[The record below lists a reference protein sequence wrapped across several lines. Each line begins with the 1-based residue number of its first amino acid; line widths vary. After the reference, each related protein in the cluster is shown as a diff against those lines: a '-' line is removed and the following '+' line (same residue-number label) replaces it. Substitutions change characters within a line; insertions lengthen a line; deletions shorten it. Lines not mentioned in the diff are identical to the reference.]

1 MRFYKLALLKAYFDE
16 GYGFTSYFKY
26 LIAFYGMASLDVRGT
41 MIVGL
46 GYGVSCFGI
55 GWLIFKSRFKNA
67 QIEVQNR
74 VNPFVGEMRS
84 NYLSKI

>member
-1 MRFYKLALLKAYFDE
+1 MKFYRLALLKAYFDE

-26 LIAFYGMASLDVRGT
+26 LIAFYGMASLDVKVT

-46 GYGVSCFGI
+46 AYGVSCFGI

-74 VNPFVGEMRS
+74 VNPFVDEMRKVYKS
-84 NYLSKI
+84 